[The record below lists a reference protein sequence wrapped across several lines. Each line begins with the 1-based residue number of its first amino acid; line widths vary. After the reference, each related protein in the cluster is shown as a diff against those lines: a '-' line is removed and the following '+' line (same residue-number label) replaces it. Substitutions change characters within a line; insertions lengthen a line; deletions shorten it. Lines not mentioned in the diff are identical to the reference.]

1 MALDHKKKIELN
13 IFGMTCAMCAATIEK
28 SLLNLDGVVDA
39 QVNLGNESVA
49 IEYDFLKIRYADLNK
64 TVKDAGY
71 QIINEKVVLKI
82 GGMTCASCVKTIEN
96 SLLRLDGIIEV
107 NVNLAGEKAFVIY
120 NPNIVTQADIKRTI
134 EATGYQFLGVEGEET
149 EDFEKITREKDLKV
163 KRNQIIVGFATGIL
177 LMILMYVPINL
188 PFPVAYLMLFI
199 STPTFIYISHPIFTA
214 AYRSLKNKSL
224 NMDVMYSMGI
234 GVAFGASV
242 LATFEFLLS
251 SKFLFYET
259 AIFLATF
266 LTMGRYLEAKA
277 KGKTSEAIKK
287 LIGLQPKTAGVLKPN
302 NIDIE
307 ILYFRDCPNY
317 NKSAEQVKDALKKLN
332 ISVPV
337 KLTEVTK
344 ENFKDYSFYGS
355 PTILVNKRDIE
366 GKINK
371 LFGCRVYNYNN
382 RNFVYPPKDM
392 LVSKLLS
399 IFEEQEI
406 SIEKV
411 ALNDILI
418 VKPGEKIPVD
428 GEVIDGESYVDESM
442 ITGESI
448 SPLKEKGDK
457 VVGGTINK
465 NGVIRFIATKIGRD
479 TMLSQIIKL
488 IEEAQ
493 SSKPPIQR
501 VADKA
506 VNYFIPTVLIIAIF
520 SFVVWYLIL
529 DSSFLFA
536 LTNLISILVIA
547 CPCALGLAT
556 PTAVTVGVGRGAE
569 LGVLIKNGEA
579 LERSEKL
586 TTIIFDKTG
595 TLTKGKPEVTDIIG
609 IGIENR
615 ILLKFTASVE
625 KNSKHP
631 LAEAIVKK
639 SVESGIELLSSEN
652 FNTFGGKGVIA
663 KVEGKEI
670 LIGNR
675 VLLKEKNISLPEVVE
690 KNIFQ
695 LENEG
700 KTVMLIAFNNSV
712 AGMIAITDTL
722 KETTKDA
729 IKEFKDMKFNIFMI
743 TGDNI
748 RTAKAIAKQ
757 AGIENVLAEV
767 LPQDKANEVKRLQ
780 EKGEVIAFVGDG
792 INDAPALAQ
801 ADVGIAIGSG
811 TDIAI
816 EAGDIVLIKDDL
828 MDAVAAVQLSKKVMS
843 RIRQNIFWAFA
854 YNTALIP
861 VAAGILYPF
870 FKITFRPE
878 LAGLAMAM
886 SSVTVVSLSLMLK
899 KYVPPVKKII
909 I

>member
-1 MALDHKKKIELN
+1 MALDHRKKIELK
-13 IFGMTCAMCAATIEK
+13 ISGMTCAMCAATIEK
-28 SLLNLDGVVDA
+28 SLINLNGVISA

-49 IEYDFLKIRYADLNK
+49 IEYDFLKLKFTDLDKVIRE
-64 TVKDAGY
+64 AGY

-96 SLLRLDGIIEV
+96 SLLRLDGTVEV
-107 NVNLAGEKAFVIY
+107 NIDLAGEKALVIY

-134 EATGYQFLGVEGEET
+134 EETGYQFLGVEGEET
-149 EDFEKITREKDLKV
+149 KDFEKITREKDLKV

-214 AYRSLKNKSL
+214 AYRSLKNNSL

-234 GVAFGASV
+234 GVAFIASL
-242 LATFEFLLS
+242 LATFNFILS

-259 AIFLATF
+259 AVFLATF

-287 LIGLQPKTAGVLKPN
+287 LMGLQPKTAGVLKPK

-317 NKSAEQVKDALKKLN
+317 SKSIEQIKNALKELN
-332 ISVPV
+332 ISVPL

-366 GKINK
+366 GRISK
-371 LFGCRVYNYNN
+371 LFGCRIYNYNN
-382 RNFVYPPKDM
+382 KNFGYPPKNI
-392 LVSKLLS
+392 LINKLLS
-399 IFEEQEI
+399 VFEEQEI

-448 SPLKEKGDK
+448 PSLKEKGDK

-465 NGVIRFIATKIGRD
+465 NGVIKFKATKIGKD

-501 VADKA
+501 IADKA
-506 VNYFIPTVLIIAIF
+506 VNYFIPIVLAIAIL
-520 SFVVWYLIL
+520 SFVAWYLIL
-529 DSSFLFA
+529 DNSFLFA
-536 LTNLISILVIA
+536 LTNLISVLVVA

-615 ILLKFTASVE
+615 TLLKFTASVE

-639 SVESGIELLSSEN
+639 SVENEINLLGSEN
-652 FNTFGGKGVIA
+652 FNTFRGKGVTA
-663 KVEGKEI
+663 KVEGKEV

-675 VLLKEKNISLPEVVE
+675 ILLKEKNVSLPESVE
-690 KNIFQ
+690 KNIFR

-700 KTVMLIAFNNSV
+700 KTVTLIAFNNKMV
-712 AGMIAITDTL
+712 GIIAITDTL

-757 AGIENVLAEV
+757 VGIENVLAEV
-767 LPQDKANEVKRLQ
+767 LPQDKAREVKELQ
-780 EKGEVIAFVGDG
+780 EKGEVVAFVGDG

-811 TDIAI
+811 TDVAI
-816 EAGDIVLIKDDL
+816 ESGDIVLIKDNL
-828 MDAVAAVQLSKKVMS
+828 LDAVAAIQLSKKVIS
-843 RIRQNIFWAFA
+843 RIKQNIFWAFA

-861 VAAGILYPF
+861 IAAGILYPF
-870 FKITFRPE
+870 FGITFRPE
-878 LAGLAMAM
+878 FAGLAMAM

-899 KYVPPVKKII
+899 KYVPPVKKITA
-909 I
+909 